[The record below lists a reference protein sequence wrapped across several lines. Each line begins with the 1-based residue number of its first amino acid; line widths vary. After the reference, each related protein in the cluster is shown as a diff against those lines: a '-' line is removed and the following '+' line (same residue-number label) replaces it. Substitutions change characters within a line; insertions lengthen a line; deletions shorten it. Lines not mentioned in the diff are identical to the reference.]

1 MSQPLF
7 KRRKKKGKQQYRKIY
22 LRLLAYPT
30 GVRVWE
36 CKSVYIL
43 SPFILCIRKFV
54 VSFTFGDTKFLA
66 NILISTCMY
75 KLTSNH
81 YCRACHPTNF
91 YCCKWQYRLGI
102 WCPYLHTAFY
112 LSILSQIAWTN
123 HNIEKK
129 ILFKMRRNIW
139 IITWRNIFL
148 LWGKS
153 TKYKVQQKQQSL
165 NKKFDYCLKH

>member
-1 MSQPLF
+1 MPLHALLWLSPYCRILSRRCLRLCLILLMSQPLF

-112 LSILSQIAWTN
+112 LSIILQIAWTN
-123 HNIEKK
+123 HDME
-129 ILFKMRRNIW
+129 
-139 IITWRNIFL
+139 
-148 LWGKS
+148 
-153 TKYKVQQKQQSL
+153 KYK
-165 NKKFDYCLKH
+165 F